1 MRAAITHLNDEIV
14 PLLELTTS
22 DRVAACNM
30 DRWIGY
36 TRAQQIMQ
44 QLDELLLYPRTL
56 RMPNLLIVGQSGKG
70 KSSIL
75 ERFSH
80 RHPVQVAEA
89 GTPVAPVLHI
99 SMPETPDE
107 SEFWSIILWALGMTH
122 AERAPA
128 PIKKREAKSAMI
140 YAGIRVLVID
150 EFNNLTYAGRRAA
163 DLLALIKGLS
173 NDLKISIVAA
183 GTQAAINALN
193 SEPQMK
199 SRFEPAALDRWRL
212 NVDYL
217 RFLASYERFLPLA
230 EPSNLASREL
240 ATDIYGMAGET
251 IGGTVKLLK
260 AAAKTA
266 IELGRER
273 IDTEVLK
280 KTNFVRKDGWDD
292 VVKRI

>member
-1 MRAAITHLNDEIV
+1 MKTSIAHLDDEIV

-56 RMPNLLIVGQSGKG
+56 RMPNLLIVGQSGNG

-80 RHPVQVAEA
+80 RHPVQVTEA
-89 GTPVAPVLHI
+89 GTPIAPVLHI

-107 SEFWSIILWALGMTH
+107 GEFWSIILWALGMTH
-122 AERAPA
+122 AERAPP
-128 PIKKREAKSAMI
+128 PIKKREAKSAMT

-173 NDLKISIVAA
+173 NDLKISVVAA

-212 NVDYL
+212 NIDYL